1 MLDGDMYEFG
11 RQFQSR
17 RRLDQAPETTS
28 DDFSS
33 INYGLD
39 VYVKTGTVFG
49 HLEQYLGTA
58 EFVQV
63 NQSIAA
69 ICAALGVK
77 PRLDYTGGNKGWIGD
92 NPFIFLDTKKIQS
105 TGWRAKLTIEQGILR
120 TLRWLEA
127 NRWVYDARR

>member
-1 MLDGDMYEFG
+1 MVEKVEPDEVYNLG
-11 RQFQSR
+11 
-17 RRLDQAPETTS
+17 AP
-28 DDFSS
+28 
-33 INYGLD
+33 
-39 VYVKTGTVFG
+39 
-49 HLEQYLGTA
+49 

-63 NQSIAA
+63 NDSIRW

-105 TGWRAKLTIEQGILR
+105 TGWNAKLTIEQGIVR

-127 NRWVYDARR
+127 NRWVYDARK